1 VRKLLIGGSISL
13 ESNKMLKGKKILV
26 TRPANQAEKLCKLIE
41 ENGGIPIRLPTL
53 EIIPPKI
60 SPCFPNQEEID
71 IAIFTSV
78 NAVLY
83 SKIFLTEIKPTLQL
97 AAVGKQTAQVLEK
110 YGEILH
116 PPQDFT
122 SEGLLKMQLFQEV
135 TNKRIALFSGVGGR
149 ETLFETLQQR
159 GAVVQKIEV
168 YQRII
173 PTLEIPSDLEK
184 IDYIV
189 ASSGETLE
197 NLFIMLGDAAWLRDK
212 PWVLMSERLAKVAKT
227 RGISTSCVIAPQA
240 DDSGLLNALI
250 TLASLK

>member
-1 VRKLLIGGSISL
+1 
-13 ESNKMLKGKKILV
+13 MLKGKKILV

-41 ENGGIPIRLPTL
+41 ENRGIPIRLPTL
-53 EIIPPKI
+53 EIIPIKI
-60 SPCFPNQEEID
+60 SPCFPNPEEID
-71 IAIFTSV
+71 IAIWTSV

-83 SKIFLTEIKPTLQL
+83 SKIFLSEIKPTLQL

-110 YGEILH
+110 YGKILH

-135 TNKRIALFSGVGGR
+135 INKRIALFSGVGGR

-159 GAVVQKIEV
+159 GAVIQKIEV

-173 PTLEIPSDLEK
+173 PTLKIPDDIEK

-197 NLFIMLGDAAWLRDK
+197 NLFIMLGNPAWLRDK
-212 PWVLMSERLAKVAKT
+212 PWVVMSERLAAFAKT
-227 RGISTSCVIAPQA
+227 RGISGRCVVAPQA
-240 DDSGLLNALI
+240 DDAGLLNALI
-250 TLASLK
+250 TLASLT